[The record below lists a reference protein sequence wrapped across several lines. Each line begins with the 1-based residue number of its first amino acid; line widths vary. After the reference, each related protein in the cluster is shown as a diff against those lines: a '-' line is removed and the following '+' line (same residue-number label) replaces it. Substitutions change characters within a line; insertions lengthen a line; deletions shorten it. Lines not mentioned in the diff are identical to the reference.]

1 MTNTWNSILKRN
13 KTNSQHTCTNLC
25 DLLSVCV
32 HQFVH
37 HHKPMSHKRN
47 LYNHVTPMLPGWY
60 YLPNHSTKS
69 TTTWCGCFLMYCCNV
84 SVQLNPWV
92 KTFTTIITIT
102 RISCSPFTIK
112 GKLFIHT
119 IVNHFTQNIW
129 NLKFLWTPGQGN
141 HPVCWLWRVS
151 MNNLLNNNTIRY

>member
-1 MTNTWNSILKRN
+1 MSNAWNSISKGN
-13 KTNSQHTCTNLC
+13 KKHLQHPCTNVC

-112 GKLFIHT
+112 GNQSLT
-119 IVNHFTQNIW
+119 ILIKISETW
-129 NLKFLWTPGQGN
+129 NFSGLRVKATILWVDQ
-141 HPVCWLWRVS
+141 
-151 MNNLLNNNTIRY
+151 LLHDN